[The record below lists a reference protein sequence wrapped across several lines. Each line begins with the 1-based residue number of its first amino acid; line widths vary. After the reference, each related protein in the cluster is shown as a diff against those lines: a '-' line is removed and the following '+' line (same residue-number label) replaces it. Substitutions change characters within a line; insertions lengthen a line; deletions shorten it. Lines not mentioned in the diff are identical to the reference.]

1 MTLRS
6 KALISND
13 ARAASI
19 GVSLMAVI
27 KVPAAPKSSM
37 NQDRP
42 VSALLKSQ
50 ILHLQEAEFRL
61 PAQYQ
66 TNIYIHSIQ
75 TEGDAGEYIRQV
87 TQAIHDAH
95 AARIRRTKFKTKPE
109 RTITKA
115 AAPVTPPKTK
125 AKTKKATAKKK
136 SKKQA
141 DGGTGVRARARKRVR
156 GQI

>member
-1 MTLRS
+1 MTRPS
-6 KALISND
+6 RRK
-13 ARAASI
+13 

-42 VSALLKSQ
+42 VSSLLKTQ

-61 PAQYQ
+61 PAKYQ

-75 TEGDAGEYIRQV
+75 SEGDAGEYIRQV

-95 AARIRRTKFKTKPE
+95 ASRIRRTKAKAKPE
-109 RTITKA
+109 RTFAIA
-115 AAPVTPPKTK
+115 AAAATPRKKK
-125 AKTKKATAKKK
+125 AKKSTTNKKK
-136 SKKQA
+136 DKK
-141 DGGTGVRARARKRVR
+141 
-156 GQI
+156 

>member
-1 MTLRS
+1 MTFRS
-6 KALISND
+6 NVLISND
-13 ARAASI
+13 ARAASK

-95 AARIRRTKFKTKPE
+95 AARIRRAKFKTKPE
-109 RTITKA
+109 RTFTKA

-125 AKTKKATAKKK
+125 AKKATAKKK

>member
-1 MTLRS
+1 
-6 KALISND
+6 
-13 ARAASI
+13 
-19 GVSLMAVI
+19 MAVI

-95 AARIRRTKFKTKPE
+95 AARIRRAKVKTKPE
-109 RTITKA
+109 RAFTKA
-115 AAPVTPPKTK
+115 AAPATPPKTK
-125 AKTKKATAKKK
+125 AKTATAQQKGEK
-136 SKKQA
+136 SA
-141 DGGTGVRARARKRVR
+141 DGGTGVPARSRKRVR

>member
-1 MTLRS
+1 MTLLS
-6 KALISND
+6 NALISND
-13 ARAASI
+13 ARAASK

-61 PAQYQ
+61 PAEYQ

-87 TQAIHDAH
+87 TRAIHDAH
-95 AARIRRTKFKTKPE
+95 AARIRRAKLKTKPK
-109 RTITKA
+109 RASTKA
-115 AAPVTPPKTK
+115 AAPATPPRTR
-125 AKTKKATAKKK
+125 AKKAAAKKK
-136 SKKQA
+136 SKK
-141 DGGTGVRARARKRVR
+141 
-156 GQI
+156 

>member
-1 MTLRS
+1 MT
-6 KALISND
+6 LISND
-13 ARAASI
+13 ARVVSK

-42 VSALLKSQ
+42 VSSLLKTQ

-61 PAQYQ
+61 PAKYQ

-75 TEGDAGEYIRQV
+75 TEGDAAVYIRQV

-95 AARIRRTKFKTKPE
+95 ASRIRRGQAKLKTKPE
-109 RTITKA
+109 RTFAIA
-115 AAPVTPPKTK
+115 AAS
-125 AKTKKATAKKK
+125 AKPRKKKSKQATAKKK
-136 SKKQA
+136 AKK
-141 DGGTGVRARARKRVR
+141 
-156 GQI
+156 

>member
-1 MTLRS
+1 MTFRS
-6 KALISND
+6 NALILND
-13 ARAASI
+13 ARAASK
-19 GVSLMAVI
+19 GVLLMAVI
-27 KVPAAPKSSM
+27 KVPAAPKSAM

-95 AARIRRTKFKTKPE
+95 AARIRRVKFKTQPE
-109 RTITKA
+109 RTFTEGTAPA
-115 AAPVTPPKTK
+115 APPKTK
-125 AKTKKATAKKK
+125 ARKATAKRK
-136 SKKQA
+136 SK
-141 DGGTGVRARARKRVR
+141 
-156 GQI
+156 

>member
-1 MTLRS
+1 MTLLS
-6 KALISND
+6 NALISND
-13 ARAASI
+13 ARAASK

-95 AARIRRTKFKTKPE
+95 ATRIRRAKLKTKPE
-109 RTITKA
+109 RTFTIA
-115 AAPVTPPKTK
+115 AAPATPPKTK
-125 AKTKKATAKKK
+125 AKRATAKKK

-141 DGGTGVRARARKRVR
+141 DGGTGARARKRVR

>member
-1 MTLRS
+1 MTLLS
-6 KALISND
+6 NALISND
-13 ARAASI
+13 ARAASK

-61 PAQYQ
+61 PAEYQ

-87 TQAIHDAH
+87 TRAIHDAH
-95 AARIRRTKFKTKPE
+95 AARIRRAKLKTKPK
-109 RTITKA
+109 RTSTKA
-115 AAPVTPPKTK
+115 AAPATPPKTK
-125 AKTKKATAKKK
+125 AKKAAAKKK
-136 SKKQA
+136 SKK
-141 DGGTGVRARARKRVR
+141 
-156 GQI
+156 

>member
-1 MTLRS
+1 MTLLS
-6 KALISND
+6 MLLISND
-13 ARAASI
+13 AQRQK
-19 GVSLMAVI
+19 GVSLMVVI

-61 PAQYQ
+61 PAKYQ

-95 AARIRRTKFKTKPE
+95 AVRIRRAKLKAKPE
-109 RTITKA
+109 RTFAIA
-115 AAPVTPPKTK
+115 AAAAKPRKK
-125 AKTKKATAKKK
+125 KTKKATTKMK
-136 SKKQA
+136 SKK
-141 DGGTGVRARARKRVR
+141 
-156 GQI
+156 

>member
-1 MTLRS
+1 MTVRS
-6 KALISND
+6 NALISND
-13 ARAASI
+13 ARAASK

-66 TNIYIHSIQ
+66 TNIYIHAIQ

-95 AARIRRTKFKTKPE
+95 AARIRRAKFKTRPE
-109 RTITKA
+109 RTFTRA
-115 AAPVTPPKTK
+115 AAPATPPKTK
-125 AKTKKATAKKK
+125 AKKATAKKK

-141 DGGTGVRARARKRVR
+141 DEGTGARTRKRVR

>member
-1 MTLRS
+1 MTLLS
-6 KALISND
+6 NALISND
-13 ARAASI
+13 ARAASK

-66 TNIYIHSIQ
+66 TNIYIHSIE

-95 AARIRRTKFKTKPE
+95 EARIRRAKLKTKPE
-109 RTITKA
+109 RTFTN
-115 AAPVTPPKTK
+115 APAPATPPKTK
-125 AKTKKATAKKK
+125 AKKATAKKK
-136 SKKQA
+136 SKK
-141 DGGTGVRARARKRVR
+141 
-156 GQI
+156 

>member
-1 MTLRS
+1 MTLLS
-6 KALISND
+6 NALISND
-13 ARAASI
+13 ARVASK

-42 VSALLKSQ
+42 VSSLLKTQ

-61 PAQYQ
+61 PAKYQ

-75 TEGDAGEYIRQV
+75 TEGDAAEYIRQV

-95 AARIRRTKFKTKPE
+95 ASRIRRAKLKTKPK
-109 RTITKA
+109 RASTKA
-115 AAPVTPPKTK
+115 AAPATPPKTR
-125 AKTKKATAKKK
+125 AKKAAAKKK
-136 SKKQA
+136 SKK
-141 DGGTGVRARARKRVR
+141 
-156 GQI
+156 